1 MIGVRSFPGV
11 SVRVQGRF
19 VKCELNGRKSPCQFL
34 QRRHQ
39 APQDRQWWSPHIISP
54 ASIAT
59 GSMLPNAGSGQ
70 VAKGV
75 KTQGGL

>member
-1 MIGVRSFPGV
+1 MDTRS
-11 SVRVQGRF
+11 
-19 VKCELNGRKSPCQFL
+19 
-34 QRRHQ
+34 Q
-39 APQDRQWWSPHIISP
+39 APQIAQWWSPHIISP

-59 GSMLPNAGSGQ
+59 GSMLLNAGRGQ